1 MERGEIVEAKIFTLE
16 EQRELAANPYVEKV
30 SETTI
35 TYTEKFKEEFAMD
48 YAAGKGPSAILR
60 EHGFDPAVLGKD
72 RKDGLVKRTKEYSL
86 RIGGFGDARKENTER
101 PRKKELTAGEKI
113 QRLEQQVRYL
123 KQENEFLK
131 KIRFLDRQAE
141 WEWKRKQ
148 NRKKNIELS
157 KK

>member
-1 MERGEIVEAKIFTLE
+1 MEQKKFTLN
-16 EQRELAANPYVEKV
+16 EQETLKENPYVERV

-35 TYTEKFKEEFAMD
+35 TYTKEFRERFALE
-48 YAAGKGPSAILR
+48 YAAGKAPSIILR
-60 EHGFDPAVLGKD
+60 ECGFDPAVLGKD
-72 RKDGLVKRTKEYSL
+72 RKDGLVKRTKNYAQ
-86 RIGGFGDARKENTER
+86 RPGGFSDARKESTGR
-101 PRKKELTAGEKI
+101 PRTKGLTDEEKI

-141 WEWKRKQ
+141 WEWERKQ
-148 NRKKNIELS
+148 DRKKSIESS